1 MRRQLACASLIA
13 VLGWTS
19 PVFGLGLGDID
30 TSSALNERFKAR
42 IPLRSVEGEDTR
54 NIKVSL
60 ASPEAFERA
69 GIERT
74 AYLGRLDFNVKESP
88 DGNLYV
94 EVTSTNPIKEPFL
107 NFLLRL
113 RWPDGQLMREYTV
126 LLDPPTYTDEPAR
139 QMADGQ
145 TGESGSGRLADDEGR
160 SASGSAETSAAA
172 SSRTEQAAARQPS
185 SGRSGSDGSGGNYG
199 PVAAN
204 ETLYRIAN
212 RVRPDSVS
220 TNQAMMALL
229 RANPQ
234 AFIGNN
240 INRLREG
247 ANLKVPDR
255 SAMSELSAREA
266 TRRVEEQIAAWR
278 AQRDEQVASAEDEAG
293 QQDAEATTSGGASA
307 GEDAS
312 GGELDIVSPEDGEGA
327 DPQTSPSE
335 GGEAAGSETVSRL
348 RSEIDT
354 LEEEKASLE
363 SENED
368 LKQTVESLKEDLARA
383 KAASSD
389 GGSAV
394 EIETQQP
401 EGAQEVASDSE
412 PAADGSEP
420 SGTTGEPGQAADT
433 SDTGGSESP
442 TDGDDLASDSEPTM
456 DGSEPSGATGEP
468 GQAAD
473 TSDTGGSESPMDG
486 DDLASDSEP
495 AADGSEPSGAT
506 GESGQAADTSDT
518 GESESPTDGDDLAS
532 SDDMAGADAS
542 EGAAESDQQGADA
555 ASEGNEPA
563 ADEKAGDEAA
573 GDDDV
578 VFEDDEPSVAEPA
591 QEETAASA
599 DGADQGSGAEGTEPS
614 GGLLSTL
621 MDNIRA
627 IGLTIL
633 GILLAVV
640 GILFYVRRRS
650 SQDEDELAP
659 STRIPSMEE
668 APAGEMP
675 TGEHTGDP
683 SGAAVSGE
691 SDPMAQADAHIES
704 GELAAA
710 QDVLDAAL
718 GTNPEDKEL
727 RHKLLKVLAERGDRG
742 GFEAEAQVLH
752 TQLDNESDPLWQS
765 TVAIGKDIAP
775 EHPLFSDAAETAP
788 AGEYSAAAPEPGAY
802 EPDTGE
808 RGAAAEPDSDTDFD
822 LSFDLDEPVQASGT
836 EDAAPDAAEPASGAA
851 PAGADEAD
859 SFDLDFGGTE
869 TAAGGGEDMESF
881 DLDLGDVEAASAS
894 EPSESQPTASSDTG
908 GDDTSLDFDLDL
920 GGSGESA
927 PEPAAEEPKAAQS
940 GDETSLDF
948 DLEFGDDETPSE
960 TSDTPAGGET
970 AATDSSDTSGDF
982 DLADDLDLSFGDES
996 SDSAPSGDSSSA
1008 STAVAGE
1015 ETEAPAAG
1023 GGADELDDMD
1033 EVATKLD
1040 LAQAY
1045 LDMGDP
1051 EGAKGLLTEVVDE
1064 GDESQRQQA
1073 QELLEKAG

>member
-42 IPLRSVEGEDTR
+42 IPLRSAEGEDTR

-383 KAASSD
+383 RAASSD

-420 SGTTGEPGQAADT
+420 SG
-433 SDTGGSESP
+433 
-442 TDGDDLASDSEPTM
+442 
-456 DGSEPSGATGEP
+456 
-468 GQAAD
+468 
-473 TSDTGGSESPMDG
+473 
-486 DDLASDSEP
+486 
-495 AADGSEPSGAT
+495 AT

-518 GESESPTDGDDLAS
+518 GESESSTDGDDLAS
-532 SDDMAGADAS
+532 GDEMAGADAS

-555 ASEGNEPA
+555 ASEGNEPG

-578 VFEDDEPSVAEPA
+578 VFEDDEASGAEPS
-591 QEETAASA
+591 QEETAAPA
-599 DGADQGSGAEGTEPS
+599 DGADQGAGAEGTEPS

-650 SQDEDELAP
+650 SQDDDELAP

-668 APAGEMP
+668 APAGEML
-675 TGEHTGDP
+675 TGEHTDDP

-822 LSFDLDEPVQASGT
+822 LSFDLDQPLQASGS

-894 EPSESQPTASSDTG
+894 EPSESQPTTSSDTG
-908 GDDTSLDFDLDL
+908 GDDASLDFDLDL

-927 PEPAAEEPKAAQS
+927 QEPAAEEPKAAQS

-970 AATDSSDTSGDF
+970 ADTDSSDTTGDF